1 MIDKALIFITGFLNR
16 NLKMTYGLTDDI
28 VVSGSLINL
37 DGSVTDNIENKVVL
51 SIINLEHEKTVKHGG
66 GYIPDNQ
73 GRFSKV
79 NPPVYLNLFLLI
91 SANYNSQNYLEA
103 VKMLSSVIGFFQA
116 TTVFT
121 SASHPDL
128 DASIDR
134 LTFEIYNI
142 PIQELS
148 HVWSGIGA
156 KYVPS
161 MIYKVRMVGIQ
172 KGQVQREVSAVS
184 GLGTDAQK
192 K

>member
-1 MIDKALIFITGFLNR
+1 MIDKALLFITNFLNR

-28 VVSGSLINL
+28 VVAGSLINL

-51 SIINLEHEKTVKHGG
+51 SIINLEHETNVKNVG
-66 GYIPDNQ
+66 GYIPDHQ
-73 GRFSKV
+73 GNFSKV
-79 NPPVYLNLFLLI
+79 NPPIYLNIYLLV

-103 VKMLSSVIGFFQA
+103 VKMLSAVIGFFQSSFIF
-116 TTVFT
+116 TT
-121 SASHPDL
+121 ANYPDL

-172 KGQVQREVSAVS
+172 KGQIKEEIPEVS
-184 GLGTDAQK
+184 GLAGNALK